1 MAVQAQSM
9 TVEEFDRFV
18 DLPEN
23 ADRLFEYIG
32 GEVVEV
38 VSSAR
43 SSKIALRIG
52 YFITGYLLQN
62 DIGHA
67 TGADGG
73 YRVGGERYIPDVGFI
88 SRAHLPELPDLSYL
102 PQAPELAVEVLSPSN
117 TPHEMRVKIGNY
129 LAAGTVVWLVDPDLK
144 RVEVYAPGQPVQKI
158 GLDGTLDGGTLLP
171 GFALAVKD
179 IFVG

>member
-23 ADRLFEYIG
+23 ASRLFEYIG

-52 YFITGYLLQN
+52 YFIIGYLLQH

-73 YRVGGERYIPDVGFI
+73 YRVGIERYIPDVGFI
-88 SRAHLPELPDLSYL
+88 SRARLPDLPDLSYI
-102 PQAPELAVEVLSPSN
+102 PQAPDLAVEVLSPSN
-117 TPHEMRVKIGNY
+117 SEKDMRTKVVNY
-129 LAAGTVVWLVDPDLK
+129 LSVGTVVWVVDPEFKL
-144 RVEVYAPGQPVQKI
+144 VEVYQPSQPVKKVR
-158 GLDGTLDGGTLLP
+158 LDDTLDGGEVLP
-171 GFALAVKD
+171 GFTVAVKD
-179 IFVG
+179 LFQA